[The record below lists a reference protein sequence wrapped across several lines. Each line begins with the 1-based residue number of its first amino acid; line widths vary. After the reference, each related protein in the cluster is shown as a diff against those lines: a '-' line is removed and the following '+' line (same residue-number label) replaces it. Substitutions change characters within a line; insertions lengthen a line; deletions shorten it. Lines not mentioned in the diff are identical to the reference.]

1 MVTDSFAT
9 MMHSRASIVASGT
22 ATVEAALAGTPFVVV
37 YRVSPITWNLGRR
50 LLKVPFVAMPNL
62 IAEKAIVPEL
72 LQQDFT
78 SKKVVASLRPLLEE
92 GSARA
97 KMLSDLEAVQQKL
110 KQQMGAGTA
119 ADRAADA
126 IMKVMKATPRK

>member
-1 MVTDSFAT
+1 MK
-9 MMHSRASIVASGT
+9 HSRAAIVASGT

-62 IAEKAIVPEL
+62 IAGKEIVPEL
-72 LQQDFT
+72 LQHDFT
-78 SKKVVASLRPLLEE
+78 SKKVLACLRPLLKE
-92 GSARA
+92 GMERIT
-97 KMLSDLEAVQQKL
+97 MVRQLELVRERL
-110 KQQMGAGTA
+110 KQERGRGTA

-126 IMKVMKATPRK
+126 ILKVMQTTKP